1 MTTIRFYY
9 FCHAFNKKEN
19 SFINQMT
26 STQRSALTIAVL
38 TSFLGPFLIS
48 GVNIALPV
56 IEKEFDL
63 DAVALSWVVTSYLL
77 SSAVFLLPIGK
88 LADIRGQKTIFKG
101 GIIIFTIATA
111 LCGIAPNGLILI
123 LLRVVQG
130 LGAAMTM
137 TTGAPILVSVFPPAE
152 RGKVL
157 GLNVAAVY
165 LGLSMGPFIGGILT
179 QYFGWRSIFFMCIP
193 LGVTTILLVFFKL
206 KTSLITRIPGKIDH
220 IGALYYSVGLISIV
234 YSSSNLNKSFGWPLL
249 ITGMLFLM
257 LFVIR
262 CKKSAYPIFEITL
275 FTRNRLFAFS
285 NLAALINY
293 SATFSLVFLMSLF
306 LQKVKGFTPQQAG
319 TILVAQPLMMTILS
333 PFAGKLSDKIEPRK
347 LATAGMLISAIGL
360 FMLAFIGQQTPV
372 YMIVAVLILMGIGFG
387 IFSSPN
393 MNTIMSSVDKKQLG
407 IASGTSSTMRVVG
420 QMVSMMIATLI
431 FSLYFSGTHIQE
443 VDNILFTSSIRLSFT
458 ISGLICLA
466 GVYFSNS
473 RGNLRD

>member
-1 MTTIRFYY
+1 MT
-9 FCHAFNKKEN
+9 N
-19 SFINQMT
+19 
-26 STQRSALTIAVL
+26 TQRSALTIAVL

-48 GVNIALPV
+48 GVNIALPA
-56 IEKEFDL
+56 IEREFDL
-63 DAVALSWVVTSYLL
+63 DAVALSWVVTAYLL

-88 LADIRGQKTIFKG
+88 LADFRGQKTVFKG
-101 GIIIFTIATA
+101 GIIIFTIVTA
-111 LCGIAPNGLILI
+111 LCGIAPNGQTLI

-137 TTGAPILVSVFPPAE
+137 TTSAPILVSVFPTSE

-157 GLNVAAVY
+157 GINVAAVY
-165 LGLSMGPFIGGILT
+165 LGLSMGPFIGGMLT
-179 QYFGWRSIFFMCIP
+179 QHFGWRSIFLFCVP
-193 LGVTTILLVFFKL
+193 LGIAATALVFFKL
-206 KTSLITRIPGKIDH
+206 KTEMTSKIPGKIDH
-220 IGALYYSVGLISIV
+220 IGAIYYSAGLIAIV

-249 ITGMLFLM
+249 LAGIVFLI

-285 NLAALINY
+285 NIAALINY

-306 LQKVKGFTPQQAG
+306 LQKIKGFTPQQAG
-319 TILVAQPLMMTILS
+319 IILVAQPLMMTILS

-372 YMIVAVLILMGIGFG
+372 YLIVAVLILMGIGFG

-393 MNTIMSSVDKKQLG
+393 MNTIMSSVERNQLG
-407 IASGTSSTMRVVG
+407 IASGTSATMRVVG
-420 QMVSMMIATLI
+420 QMMSMMIATLI
-431 FSLYFSGTHIQE
+431 FSLYLSGTHIAE
-443 VDNILFTSSIRLSFT
+443 ADNALFNNSIRLSFT
-458 ISGLICLA
+458 ISGFICLV

-473 RGNLRD
+473 RGNLRI

>member
-1 MTTIRFYY
+1 MD
-9 FCHAFNKKEN
+9 HM
-19 SFINQMT
+19 SG
-26 STQRSALTIAVL
+26 TQRSALTIAVL

-48 GVNIALPV
+48 GVNIALPA
-56 IEKEFDL
+56 IEREFDL

-88 LADIRGQKTIFKG
+88 LADIRGQKTIFQG

-111 LCGIAPNGLILI
+111 LCGIAPNGLMLI
-123 LLRVVQG
+123 LSRVVQG

-137 TTGAPILVSVFPPAE
+137 TTGAPILVSVFPPID

-157 GLNVAAVY
+157 GINVAAVY
-165 LGLSMGPFIGGILT
+165 LGLSMGPFIGGMLT
-179 QYFGWRSIFFMCIP
+179 QHFGWRSIFLFCVP
-193 LGVTTILLVFFKL
+193 LGIAATALVFYKL
-206 KTSLITRIPGKIDH
+206 KTDITLKIPGKIDH
-220 IGALYYSVGLISIV
+220 IGAIYYSTGLIAIV

-249 ITGMLFLM
+249 ITGILFLV

-262 CKKSAYPIFEITL
+262 CKKTAYPIFEITL

-285 NLAALINY
+285 NIAALINY

-306 LQKVKGFTPQQAG
+306 LQKIKGFTPQQSG
-319 TILVAQPLMMTILS
+319 IILVVQPLMMTILS

-372 YMIVAVLILMGIGFG
+372 YMIVAVLILMGTGFG

-393 MNTIMSSVDKKQLG
+393 MNTIMSSVEKKQLG

-431 FSLYFSGTHIQE
+431 FSLYFSETHIAE
-443 VDNILFTSSIRLSFT
+443 VDNTLFNSSIRLSFT
-458 ISGLICLA
+458 VSGLICFA
-466 GVYFSNS
+466 GLYFSNS
-473 RGNLRD
+473 RGNLRK

>member
-1 MTTIRFYY
+1 
-9 FCHAFNKKEN
+9 
-19 SFINQMT
+19 MT

-38 TSFLGPFLIS
+38 TSFLAPFLLS
-48 GVNIALPV
+48 GVNIALPA

-63 DAVALSWVVTSYLL
+63 DAVALSWIVTSYLL

-88 LADIRGQKTIFKG
+88 LADIRGQKPVFQG
-101 GIIIFTIATA
+101 GIVIFTFATI
-111 LCGIAPNGLILI
+111 LCGFAQSGTMLIF
-123 LLRVVQG
+123 LRVVQG
-130 LGAAMTM
+130 LGAAMTI
-137 TTGAPILVSVFPPAE
+137 TTSSPILVSVFPPAE

-157 GLNVAAVY
+157 GINVAAVY
-165 LGLSMGPFIGGILT
+165 LGLSMGPFIGGIIT
-179 QYFGWRSIFFMCIP
+179 QYFGWRSIFLFCVP
-193 LGVTTILLVFFKL
+193 LGIVVVLLVFFKL
-206 KTSLITRIPGKIDH
+206 KTATNRTSGKIDH
-220 IGALYYSVGLISIV
+220 IGALYYSAGLISIV

-249 ITGMLFLM
+249 MTGLFFLI

-262 CKKSAYPIFEITL
+262 CKKSAYPIFEISL
-275 FTRNRLFAFS
+275 FTYNRLFAFS
-285 NLAALINY
+285 NIAAFINY

-306 LQKVKGFTPQQAG
+306 LQKIKGFTPQQAG
-319 TILVAQPLMMTILS
+319 IVLVAQPLMMTILS

-393 MNTIMSSVDKKQLG
+393 MNTIMSSVEKKQLG
-407 IASGTSSTMRVVG
+407 IASGTSATMRVVG
-420 QMVSMMIATLI
+420 QMVSMMISTLI
-431 FSLYFSGTHIQE
+431 FSLYFNGTPIND
-443 VDNILFTSSIRLSFT
+443 VDNTLFTSSIRLLFG

-473 RGNLRD
+473 RGNLRIGRTSAS

>member
-1 MTTIRFYY
+1 MDRMT
-9 FCHAFNKKEN
+9 N
-19 SFINQMT
+19 
-26 STQRSALTIAVL
+26 TQRSALTIAVL
-38 TSFLGPFLIS
+38 TSFLAPFLIS
-48 GVNIALPV
+48 GVNIALPA

-63 DAVALSWVVTSYLL
+63 DAVTLSWTVTSYLL

-88 LADIRGQKTIFKG
+88 LADIRGQKTVFQG
-101 GIIIFTIATA
+101 GIVIFTIATT
-111 LCGIAPNGLILI
+111 LCGFAPSGMMLI

-130 LGAAMTM
+130 LGAAMTL

-157 GLNVAAVY
+157 GLNVASVY
-165 LGLSMGPFIGGILT
+165 LGLSMGPFVGGFLT
-179 QYFGWRSIFFMCIP
+179 QYFGWRSIFLFCVP
-193 LGVTTILLVFFKL
+193 LGIIAIMLVFFKL
-206 KTSLITRIPGKIDH
+206 KTNLITRIPGKIDH
-220 IGALYYSVGLISIV
+220 IGALYYSVGLIGIV

-249 ITGMLFLM
+249 MTGILYMI
-257 LFVIR
+257 LFVLR
-262 CKKSAYPIFEITL
+262 CKRSAYPIFEITL

-285 NLAALINY
+285 NIAALINY

-306 LQKVKGFTPQQAG
+306 LQKIKGFTPQQAG
-319 TILVAQPLMMTILS
+319 TILIAQPLMMTILS

-360 FMLAFIGQQTPV
+360 FLLAFIGQQTPV

-431 FSLYFSGTHIQE
+431 FSLYFNGRHIND
-443 VDNILFTSSIRLSFT
+443 VDNTLFNSSIRLSFT

-473 RGNLRD
+473 RGNLRN

>member
-1 MTTIRFYY
+1 ME
-9 FCHAFNKKEN
+9 H
-19 SFINQMT
+19 MT

-38 TSFLGPFLIS
+38 TSFLAPFLIS
-48 GVNIALPV
+48 GVNIALPA

-63 DAVALSWVVTSYLL
+63 DAVALSWTVTSYLL

-88 LADIRGQKTIFKG
+88 FADIRGQKKVFQG
-101 GIIIFTIATA
+101 GIVIFTIATT
-111 LCGIAPNGLILI
+111 LCGFAPSGMMLII
-123 LLRVVQG
+123 LRVIQG
-130 LGAAMTM
+130 LGASMAL
-137 TTGAPILVSVFPPAE
+137 TTNTPILVSVFPPAE

-157 GLNVAAVY
+157 GFNVAAVY
-165 LGLSMGPFIGGILT
+165 LGLSMGPFIGGFLT
-179 QYFGWRSIFFMCIP
+179 QYFGWRSIFLFCVP
-193 LGVTTILLVFFKL
+193 LGIVAILLAFFKL
-206 KTSLITRIPGKIDH
+206 KTSTATRIPGKIDH
-220 IGALYYSVGLISIV
+220 IGALYYSAGLIAIV

-249 ITGMLFLM
+249 MTGIMFLI

-262 CKKSAYPIFEITL
+262 CKKSPDPIFEITL

-285 NLAALINY
+285 NIAALINY

-306 LQKVKGFTPQQAG
+306 LQKIKGFTPQQAG
-319 TILVAQPLMMTILS
+319 MIIVAQPLMMTILS
-333 PFAGKLSDKIEPRK
+333 PFAGKLSDRIEPRK

-360 FMLAFIGQQTPV
+360 FMLSFIGQQTPV
-372 YMIVAVLILMGIGFG
+372 YVIVAILILMGIGFG
-387 IFSSPN
+387 LFSSPN

-431 FSLYFSGTHIQE
+431 FSLYFSGTHITE
-443 VDNILFTSSIRLSFT
+443 VDNTLFNSSIRLLFT

-473 RGNLRD
+473 RGNLRI

>member
-1 MTTIRFYY
+1 MGF
-9 FCHAFNKKEN
+9 
-19 SFINQMT
+19 MT

-48 GVNIALPV
+48 GVNIALPA

-63 DAVALSWVVTSYLL
+63 DAVALSWIVTSYLL

-88 LADIRGQKTIFKG
+88 LADIRGQKFVFQG

-111 LCGIAPNGLILI
+111 LCGIAPSGLILI

-179 QYFGWRSIFFMCIP
+179 QNFGWRSIFLFCVP
-193 LGVTTILLVFFKL
+193 LGIAAIILVFFKL
-206 KTSLITRIPGKIDH
+206 KSNTIARMAGKIDH
-220 IGALYYSVGLISIV
+220 TGALYYSAGLIAIV

-249 ITGMLFLM
+249 ITGILFLI
-257 LFVIR
+257 LFILR
-262 CKKSAYPIFEITL
+262 CKKSPFPIFEITL
-275 FTRNRLFAFS
+275 FTRNRMFAFS
-285 NLAALINY
+285 NIAALINY

-306 LQKVKGFTPQQAG
+306 LQKTKGFTPQQAG

-333 PFAGKLSDKIEPRK
+333 PFAGKLSDRIEPRK
-347 LATAGMLISAIGL
+347 LATAGMLISSIGL
-360 FMLAFIGQQTPV
+360 FLLAFLGQETPV
-372 YMIVAVLILMGIGFG
+372 YIIVAVLMLMGIGFG
-387 IFSSPN
+387 LFSSPN
-393 MNTIMSSVDKKQLG
+393 MNTIMSSVGKKQLG
-407 IASGTSSTMRVVG
+407 IASGTSATMRVIG
-420 QMVSMMIATLI
+420 QMMSMMIVTLI
-431 FSLYFSGTHIQE
+431 FSLYFTGTHIAE
-443 VDNILFTSSIRLSFT
+443 VDNVLFISSIRLSFL

-473 RGNLRD
+473 RGNLRI

>member
-1 MTTIRFYY
+1 M
-9 FCHAFNKKEN
+9 N
-19 SFINQMT
+19 

-38 TSFLGPFLIS
+38 TSFLAPFLIS
-48 GVNIALPV
+48 GVNIALPA

-111 LCGIAPNGLILI
+111 LCGIASNGMMLI

-130 LGAAMTM
+130 LGAAMTI
-137 TTGAPILVSVFPPAE
+137 TTSSPILVSVFPPVE

-165 LGLSMGPFIGGILT
+165 LGLSMGPFMGGFLT
-179 QYFGWRSIFFMCIP
+179 QYFGWRSIFLFCVP
-193 LGVTTILLVFFKL
+193 LGIAAIILAFFKL
-206 KTSLITRIPGKIDH
+206 KSDAAARMAGKIDH
-220 IGALYYSVGLISIV
+220 TGALYYSAGLIAIV

-249 ITGMLFLM
+249 MTGILLLI
-257 LFVIR
+257 LFVLR
-262 CKKSAYPIFEITL
+262 GKKSAFPIFEITL

-285 NLAALINY
+285 NIAALINY

-306 LQKVKGFTPQQAG
+306 LQKIKGFTPQQAG
-319 TILVAQPLMMTILS
+319 TILIAQPMMMTILS
-333 PFAGKLSDKIEPRK
+333 PFAGKLSDRIEPRK
-347 LATAGMLISAIGL
+347 LATAGMLISSVGL
-360 FMLAFIGQQTPV
+360 FMLAFLGQQTPV
-372 YMIVAVLILMGIGFG
+372 YTIVAVLILMGTGFG
-387 IFSSPN
+387 LFSSPN
-393 MNTIMSSVDKKQLG
+393 MNTIMSSVEKKQLG
-407 IASGTSSTMRVVG
+407 IASGTSATMRVIG
-420 QMVSMMIATLI
+420 QMMSMMIVTLI
-431 FSLYFSGTHIQE
+431 FSSYFTGTHITE
-443 VDNILFTSSIRLSFT
+443 VDNTLFLSSVHLSFF

-473 RGNLRD
+473 RGNLRI